1 MQVLARVRHR
11 HLARLGRMLEVM
23 MAAGRADI
31 EPAVRFKLANNITR
45 ILAHRTPRLQ
55 PKVAW
60 DGAVGKCLSR
70 LLPIVI
76 KRHQLPRYR
85 LRRIGRQERRTK
97 QGVDGRDFRRE
108 DGASRLMPAHSRP
121 RLRGG
126 RLQRNPVLAFRA
138 VSPWVPAY
146 AGTSGDR
153 MRSLH
158 DRRVTPSKDSGTKGK
173 EPVDGRDKPGHD
185 AA

>member
-108 DGASRLMPAHSRP
+108 DGASRLMPTMTTRCGVHPPIPAPACAGAGSSEIQSWRFVPCRP
-121 RLRGG
+121 GSPLTRG
-126 RLQRNPVLAFRA
+126 RA
-138 VSPWVPAY
+138 ETGCV
-146 AGTSGDR
+146 
-153 MRSLH
+153 RSM
-158 DRRVTPSKDSGTKGK
+158 TA
-173 EPVDGRDKPGHD
+173 E
-185 AA
+185 